1 MKKYFVTSALP
12 YANGDL
18 HLGHLVEYIQTD
30 IWVRFNRLIGN
41 EVVYICADDAH
52 GTPIMLK
59 AESEKISPE
68 ELIEKTLDR
77 HKNDFDCFFIKF
89 DNFYTTHS
97 KENEQLATSIYMKLV
112 NENLIEK
119 KTIHQFFD
127 DEKLMF
133 LPDRYIT
140 GSCPKCKSSDQYGDS
155 CDKCGATYSPTDL
168 LNPKS
173 VLSGKTPIKKKTDHF
188 FFKLSD
194 KKCTKF
200 LNKWIYENN
209 RLQEEAR
216 NKIKE
221 WLSTDINNSSL
232 IDWDISRD
240 APYFGFK
247 IPDQTD
253 KYFYVWLDAPIGYL
267 ASTKNWAEN
276 NNISMKDLWDQ
287 SSDYEI
293 HHFIGK
299 DIAYFHALFWPALLK
314 SSNIRLP
321 ESINV
326 HGFLTIDGEKM
337 SKSNGT
343 FINADDFAEKYD
355 GELLRYYFADKFNNT
370 IDDLDFNEDEFIQ
383 KINSDIV
390 GKYLN
395 IASRVSKFIEKNDCN
410 LSVNLDE
417 NFINKNSARINEVI
431 EHYENLNLSKS
442 VKVIMK
448 IADEVNKYI
457 NENEPW
463 KSSEEKAV
471 EVSTTAINCFR
482 VISILL
488 SPVLPTITSRALAVF
503 NEGSN
508 NSFNNIGDYLV
519 DTKIN
524 PYKPL
529 LKRLEKAKINEEIEM
544 ENSNLI
550 NIKDFAK
557 VELRVAKI
565 VKAEGIEEAD
575 KLIKLHLDVGNLG
588 ERTVFAGI
596 KSAYSPENLNGRHVV
611 LVANLEPRKMKF
623 GVSEGMVLASSD
635 DEGSIYLV
643 SPDEGA
649 KPGQLVK

>member
-1 MKKYFVTSALP
+1 MKSRKILVTSALP
-12 YANGDL
+12 YANGSI
-18 HLGHLVEYIQTD
+18 HIGHVLESVITD
-30 IWVRFNRLIGN
+30 IWVRYQNINGN
-41 EVVYICADDAH
+41 ECLYFCADDTH
-52 GTPIMLK
+52 GTPVMLK
-59 AESEKISPE
+59 AKELGIDPE
-68 ELIEKTLDR
+68 ELIKRTREE
-77 HKNDFDCFFIKF
+77 HIKSYSRFNINF

-97 KENEQLATSIYMKLV
+97 DENKKYAEDIYQKCKEG
-112 NENLIEK
+112 NLIFK
-119 KTIHQFFD
+119 KEIEQFYD
-127 DEKLMF
+127 SEEGLF
-133 LPDRYIT
+133 LSDRFIKGT
-140 GSCPKCKSSDQYGDS
+140 CPKCGAEDQYGDGCS
-155 CDKCGATYSPTDL
+155 VCGTTYTPDDL
-168 LNPKS
+168 LNPVS
-173 VLSGKTPIKKKTDHF
+173 SLSNSELTKKRTEHVFFDLPQMKDFLENYLKDLTLQDPIKN
-188 FFKLSD
+188 KL
-194 KKCTKF
+194 
-200 LNKWIYENN
+200 NEWIEDG
-209 RLQEEAR
+209 L
-216 NKIKE
+216 KP
-221 WLSTDINNSSL
+221 
-232 IDWDISRD
+232 WDISRD
-240 APYFGFK
+240 KPYFGFE
-247 IPDQTD
+247 IPGEKD

-267 ASTKNWAEN
+267 ASAKNWAEN
-276 NNISMKDLWDQ
+276 NNMDMKDLWGE

-343 FINADDFAEKYD
+343 FINADDFAENYD
-355 GELLRYYFADKFNNT
+355 GELLRYYFADKFNNS

-395 IASRVSKFIEKNDCN
+395 IASRVSKFIEKNGNN
-410 LSVNLDE
+410 LSANLDVD
-417 NFINKNSARINEVI
+417 FIEKNLSMIDEVI

-442 VKVIMK
+442 VKIIMK
-448 IADEVNKYI
+448 MADEVNKYI

-471 EVSTTAINCFR
+471 EVSSTAINCFR

-488 SPVLPTITSRALAVF
+488 NPVLPTITSKALKVF
-503 NEGSN
+503 NDSTTN
-508 NSFNNIGDYLV
+508 DFDNMKDYLV

-544 ENSNLI
+544 EDSNLI

-575 KLIKLHLDVGNLG
+575 KLIKLHLDVGDLG

-596 KSAYSPENLNGRHVV
+596 KSAYDPESLNGRHVV

-623 GVSEGMVLASSD
+623 GVSEGMVLASSN
-635 DEGSIYLV
+635 DEGSIYLI

>member
-1 MKKYFVTSALP
+1 MKSRKILVTSALP
-12 YANGDL
+12 YANGSI
-18 HLGHLVEYIQTD
+18 HIGHVLESVITD
-30 IWVRFNRLIGN
+30 IWVRYQNINGN
-41 EVVYICADDAH
+41 ECLYFCADDTH
-52 GTPIMLK
+52 GTPVMLK
-59 AESEKISPE
+59 AKELGIDPE
-68 ELIEKTLDR
+68 ELIKRTREE
-77 HKNDFDCFFIKF
+77 HIKSYSRFNINF

-97 KENEQLATSIYMKLV
+97 DENKKYAEDIYQKCKEG
-112 NENLIEK
+112 NLIFK
-119 KTIHQFFD
+119 KEIEQFYD
-127 DEKLMF
+127 SEEGLF
-133 LPDRYIT
+133 LSDRFIKGT
-140 GSCPKCKSSDQYGDS
+140 CPKCGAEDQYGDGCS
-155 CDKCGATYSPTDL
+155 VCGTTYTPDDL
-168 LNPKS
+168 LNPVS
-173 VLSGKTPIKKKTDHF
+173 SLSNSELTKKRTEHVFFDLPQMKDFLENYLKDLTLQDPIKN
-188 FFKLSD
+188 KL
-194 KKCTKF
+194 
-200 LNKWIYENN
+200 NEWIEDG
-209 RLQEEAR
+209 L
-216 NKIKE
+216 KP
-221 WLSTDINNSSL
+221 
-232 IDWDISRD
+232 WDISRD
-240 APYFGFK
+240 KPYFGFE
-247 IPDQTD
+247 IPGEKD

-267 ASTKNWAEN
+267 ASAKNWAEN
-276 NNISMKDLWDQ
+276 NNMDMKDLWGE

-343 FINADDFAEKYD
+343 FINADDFAENYD
-355 GELLRYYFADKFNNT
+355 GELLRYYFADKFNNS

-395 IASRVSKFIEKNDCN
+395 IASRVSKFIEKNGNN
-410 LSVNLDE
+410 LSANLDVD
-417 NFINKNSARINEVI
+417 FIEKNLSMIDEVI

-442 VKVIMK
+442 VKIIMK
-448 IADEVNKYI
+448 MADEVNKYI

-471 EVSTTAINCFR
+471 EVSSTAINCFR

-488 SPVLPTITSRALAVF
+488 NPVLPTITSKALEVF
-503 NEGSN
+503 NDSATN
-508 NSFNNIGDYLV
+508 DFNNIKDYLV
-519 DTKIN
+519 DIKIN

-544 ENSNLI
+544 EDSNLI

-575 KLIKLHLDVGNLG
+575 KLIKLHLDVGDLG

-596 KSAYSPENLNGRHVV
+596 KSAYDPESLNGRHVV

-623 GVSEGMVLASSD
+623 GVSEGMVLASSN
-635 DEGSIYLV
+635 DEGSIYLI

>member
-1 MKKYFVTSALP
+1 MKSRKILVTSALP
-12 YANGDL
+12 YANGSI
-18 HLGHLVEYIQTD
+18 HIGHVLESVITD
-30 IWVRFNRLIGN
+30 IWVRYQNINGN
-41 EVVYICADDAH
+41 ECLYFCADDTH
-52 GTPIMLK
+52 GTPVMLK
-59 AESEKISPE
+59 AKELGIDPE
-68 ELIEKTLDR
+68 ELIKRTREE
-77 HKNDFDCFFIKF
+77 HIKSYSRFNINF

-97 KENEQLATSIYMKLV
+97 DENKKYAEDIYQKCKEG
-112 NENLIEK
+112 NLIFK
-119 KTIHQFFD
+119 KEIEQFYD
-127 DEKLMF
+127 SEEGLF
-133 LPDRYIT
+133 LSDRFIKGT
-140 GSCPKCKSSDQYGDS
+140 CPKCGAEDQYGDGCS
-155 CDKCGATYSPTDL
+155 VCGTTYTPDDL
-168 LNPKS
+168 LNPVS
-173 VLSGKTPIKKKTDHF
+173 SLSNSELTKKRTEHVFFDLPQMKDFLENYLKDLTLQDPIKN
-188 FFKLSD
+188 KL
-194 KKCTKF
+194 
-200 LNKWIYENN
+200 NEWIEDG
-209 RLQEEAR
+209 L
-216 NKIKE
+216 KP
-221 WLSTDINNSSL
+221 
-232 IDWDISRD
+232 WDISRD
-240 APYFGFK
+240 KPYFGFE
-247 IPDQTD
+247 IPGEKD

-267 ASTKNWAEN
+267 ASAKNWAEN
-276 NNISMKDLWDQ
+276 NNMDMKDLWGE

-343 FINADDFAEKYD
+343 FINADDFAENYD
-355 GELLRYYFADKFNNT
+355 GELLRYYFADKFNNS

-395 IASRVSKFIEKNDCN
+395 IASRVSKFIEKNGNN
-410 LSVNLDE
+410 LSANLDE
-417 NFINKNSARINEVI
+417 DFIEKNLSMIDEVI

-442 VKVIMK
+442 VKIIMK
-448 IADEVNKYI
+448 MADEVNKYI

-471 EVSTTAINCFR
+471 EVSSTAINCFR

-488 SPVLPTITSRALAVF
+488 NPVLPTITSKALEVF
-503 NEGSN
+503 NDN
-508 NSFNNIGDYLV
+508 AANDFNNIKDYLV

-544 ENSNLI
+544 EDSNLI

-575 KLIKLHLDVGNLG
+575 KLIKLHLDVGDLG

-596 KSAYSPENLNGRHVV
+596 KSAYDPESLNGRHVV

-623 GVSEGMVLASSD
+623 GVSEGMVLASSN
-635 DEGSIYLV
+635 DEGSIYLI

>member
-1 MKKYFVTSALP
+1 MKSRKILVTSALP
-12 YANGDL
+12 YANGSI
-18 HLGHLVEYIQTD
+18 HIGHVLESVITD
-30 IWVRFNRLIGN
+30 IWVRYQNINGN
-41 EVVYICADDAH
+41 ECLYFCADDTH
-52 GTPIMLK
+52 GTPVMLK
-59 AESEKISPE
+59 AKELGIDPE
-68 ELIEKTLDR
+68 ELIKRTREE
-77 HKNDFDCFFIKF
+77 HIKSYSRFNINF

-97 KENEQLATSIYMKLV
+97 DENKKYAEDIYQKCKEG
-112 NENLIEK
+112 NLIFK
-119 KTIHQFFD
+119 KEIEQFYD
-127 DEKLMF
+127 SEEGLF
-133 LPDRYIT
+133 LSDRFIKGT
-140 GSCPKCKSSDQYGDS
+140 CPKCGAEDQYGDGCS
-155 CDKCGATYSPTDL
+155 VCGTTYTPDDL
-168 LNPKS
+168 LNPVS
-173 VLSGKTPIKKKTDHF
+173 SLSNSELTKKRTEHVFFDLPQMKDFLENYLKDLTLQDPIKN
-188 FFKLSD
+188 KL
-194 KKCTKF
+194 
-200 LNKWIYENN
+200 NEWIEDG
-209 RLQEEAR
+209 L
-216 NKIKE
+216 KP
-221 WLSTDINNSSL
+221 
-232 IDWDISRD
+232 WDISRD
-240 APYFGFK
+240 KPYFGFE
-247 IPDQTD
+247 IPGEKD

-267 ASTKNWAEN
+267 ASAKNWAEN
-276 NNISMKDLWDQ
+276 NNMDMKDLWGE

-343 FINADDFAEKYD
+343 FINADDFAENYD
-355 GELLRYYFADKFNNT
+355 GELLRYYFADKFNNS

-395 IASRVSKFIEKNDCN
+395 IASRVSKFIEKNGN
-410 LSVNLDE
+410 SLSANLDE
-417 NFINKNSARINEVI
+417 DFIEKNLSMIDEVI

-442 VKVIMK
+442 VKIIMK
-448 IADEVNKYI
+448 MADEVNKYI

-471 EVSTTAINCFR
+471 EVSSTAINCFR

-488 SPVLPTITSRALAVF
+488 NPVLPTITSKALEVF
-503 NEGSN
+503 NDN
-508 NSFNNIGDYLV
+508 AANDFNNIKDYLV

-544 ENSNLI
+544 EDSNLI

-575 KLIKLHLDVGNLG
+575 KLIKLHLDVGDLG

-596 KSAYSPENLNGRHVV
+596 KSAYDPESLNGRHVV

-623 GVSEGMVLASSD
+623 GVSEGMVLASSN
-635 DEGSIYLV
+635 DEGSIYLI

>member
-1 MKKYFVTSALP
+1 MKSRKILVTSALP
-12 YANGDL
+12 YANGSI
-18 HLGHLVEYIQTD
+18 HIGHVLESVITD
-30 IWVRFNRLIGN
+30 IWVRYQKINGN
-41 EVVYICADDAH
+41 ECLYFCADDTH
-52 GTPIMLK
+52 GTPVMLK
-59 AESEKISPE
+59 AKELEVGPE
-68 ELIEKTLDR
+68 ELIKKTR
-77 HKNDFDCFFIKF
+77 EEHIKSYSRFNINF

-97 KENEQLATSIYMKLV
+97 DENKKYAEEIYKKCKEA
-112 NENLIEK
+112 NLIFK
-119 KTIHQFFD
+119 KEIEQFYD
-127 DEKLMF
+127 SEEGLF
-133 LPDRYIT
+133 LSDRFIK
-140 GSCPKCKSSDQYGDS
+140 GQCPKCGAEDQYGDGCS
-155 CDKCGATYSPTDL
+155 VCGTTYSPDDL
-168 LNPKS
+168 INPFS
-173 VLSGKTPIKKKTDHF
+173 SLSNSELIKKKTEHVF
-188 FFKLSD
+188 FDLPQMKDFLEDYLKDLTLQDPIKNKL
-194 KKCTKF
+194 
-200 LNKWIYENN
+200 NEWIEDG
-209 RLQEEAR
+209 L
-216 NKIKE
+216 KP
-221 WLSTDINNSSL
+221 
-232 IDWDISRD
+232 WDISRD
-240 APYFGFK
+240 KPYFGFE
-247 IPDQTD
+247 IPGEED

-267 ASTKNWAEN
+267 ASAKNWAEKN
-276 NNISMKDLWDQ
+276 NMNMQDLWDQ
-287 SSDYEI
+287 TSDYEI

-343 FINADDFAEKYD
+343 FINADDFTEKYD

-383 KINSDIV
+383 KVNSDIV

-395 IASRVSKFIEKNDCN
+395 IASRVSKFIEKNDNN
-410 LSVNLDE
+410 LSATLDE
-417 NFINKNSARINEVI
+417 DFIQKNLSRTEEVI
-431 EHYENLNLSKS
+431 EHYENLNLSKA
-442 VKVIMK
+442 VKIIMK
-448 IADEVNKYI
+448 MADEVNKYI

-463 KSSEEKAV
+463 KSNNEKAV

-488 SPVLPTITSRALAVF
+488 SPVLPTITSKALEMF
-503 NEGSN
+503 NESSKN
-508 NSFNNIGDYLV
+508 DLNNIRDCLV
-519 DTKIN
+519 DIKIN

-544 ENSNLI
+544 EDSNLI

-575 KLIKLHLDVGNLG
+575 KLIKLHLDVGDLG
-588 ERTVFAGI
+588 KRTVFAGI
-596 KSAYSPENLNGRHVV
+596 KSAYDPENLNGRHVV

-635 DEGSIYLV
+635 DDGSIYLI

>member
-1 MKKYFVTSALP
+1 MKSRKILVTSALP
-12 YANGDL
+12 YANGSI
-18 HLGHLVEYIQTD
+18 HIGHVLESVITD
-30 IWVRFNRLIGN
+30 IWVRYQNINGN
-41 EVVYICADDAH
+41 ECLYFCADDTH
-52 GTPIMLK
+52 GTPVMLK
-59 AESEKISPE
+59 AKELGIDPE
-68 ELIEKTLDR
+68 ELIKRTREE
-77 HKNDFDCFFIKF
+77 HIKSYSRFNINF

-97 KENEQLATSIYMKLV
+97 DENKKYAEDIYQKCKEG
-112 NENLIEK
+112 NLIFK
-119 KTIHQFFD
+119 KEIEQFYD
-127 DEKLMF
+127 SEEGLF
-133 LPDRYIT
+133 LSDRFIKGT
-140 GSCPKCKSSDQYGDS
+140 CPKCGAEDQYGDGCS
-155 CDKCGATYSPTDL
+155 VCGTTYTPDDL
-168 LNPKS
+168 LNPVS
-173 VLSGKTPIKKKTDHF
+173 SLSNSELTKKRTEHVFFDLPQMKDFLENYLKDLTLQDPIKN
-188 FFKLSD
+188 KL
-194 KKCTKF
+194 
-200 LNKWIYENN
+200 NEWIEDG
-209 RLQEEAR
+209 L
-216 NKIKE
+216 KP
-221 WLSTDINNSSL
+221 
-232 IDWDISRD
+232 WDISRD
-240 APYFGFK
+240 KPYFGFE
-247 IPDQTD
+247 IPGEKD

-267 ASTKNWAEN
+267 ASAKNWAEN
-276 NNISMKDLWDQ
+276 NNMDMKDLWGE

-343 FINADDFAEKYD
+343 FINADDFAENYD
-355 GELLRYYFADKFNNT
+355 GELLRYYFADKFNNS

-395 IASRVSKFIEKNDCN
+395 IASRVSKFIEKNGNN
-410 LSVNLDE
+410 LSANLDVD
-417 NFINKNSARINEVI
+417 FIEKNLSMIDEVI

-442 VKVIMK
+442 VKIIMK
-448 IADEVNKYI
+448 MADEVNKYI

-471 EVSTTAINCFR
+471 EVSSTAINCFR

-488 SPVLPTITSRALAVF
+488 NPVLPTITSKALEVF
-503 NEGSN
+503 NDSAAN
-508 NSFNNIGDYLV
+508 DFNNIKDYLV

-544 ENSNLI
+544 EDSNLI

-575 KLIKLHLDVGNLG
+575 KLIKLHLDVGDLG

-596 KSAYSPENLNGRHVV
+596 KSAYDPENLNGRHVV

-623 GVSEGMVLASSD
+623 GVSEGMVLASSN
-635 DEGSIYLV
+635 DEGSIYLI

>member
-1 MKKYFVTSALP
+1 MKSRKILVTSALP
-12 YANGDL
+12 YANGSI
-18 HLGHLVEYIQTD
+18 HIGHVLESVITD
-30 IWVRFNRLIGN
+30 IWVRYQNINGN
-41 EVVYICADDAH
+41 ECLYFCADDTH
-52 GTPIMLK
+52 GTPVMLK
-59 AESEKISPE
+59 AKELGIDPE
-68 ELIEKTLDR
+68 ELIKRTREE
-77 HKNDFDCFFIKF
+77 HIKSYSRFNINF

-97 KENEQLATSIYMKLV
+97 DENKKYAEDIYQKCKE
-112 NENLIEK
+112 ENLIFK
-119 KTIHQFFD
+119 KEIEQFYD
-127 DEKLMF
+127 SEEGLF
-133 LPDRYIT
+133 LSDRFIKGT
-140 GSCPKCKSSDQYGDS
+140 CPKCGAEDQYGDGCS
-155 CDKCGATYSPTDL
+155 VCGTTYTPDDL
-168 LNPKS
+168 LNPVS
-173 VLSGKTPIKKKTDHF
+173 SLSNSELTKKRTEHVFFDLPQMKDFLENYLKDLTLQDPIKN
-188 FFKLSD
+188 KL
-194 KKCTKF
+194 
-200 LNKWIYENN
+200 NEWIEDG
-209 RLQEEAR
+209 L
-216 NKIKE
+216 KP
-221 WLSTDINNSSL
+221 
-232 IDWDISRD
+232 WDISRD
-240 APYFGFK
+240 KPYFGFE
-247 IPDQTD
+247 IPGEKD

-267 ASTKNWAEN
+267 ASAKNWAEN
-276 NNISMKDLWDQ
+276 NNMDIKDLWGE

-343 FINADDFAEKYD
+343 FINADDFAENYD
-355 GELLRYYFADKFNNT
+355 GELLRYYFADKFNNS

-395 IASRVSKFIEKNDCN
+395 IASRVSKFIEKNGNN
-410 LSVNLDE
+410 LSANLDV
-417 NFINKNSARINEVI
+417 NFIEKNLSMIDEVI

-442 VKVIMK
+442 VKIIMK
-448 IADEVNKYI
+448 MADEVNKYI

-471 EVSTTAINCFR
+471 EVSSTVINCFR

-488 SPVLPTITSRALAVF
+488 NPVLPTITSKALEVF
-503 NEGSN
+503 NDSATN
-508 NSFNNIGDYLV
+508 DFNNIKDYLV

-544 ENSNLI
+544 EDSNLI

-557 VELRVAKI
+557 IELRVAKI

-575 KLIKLHLDVGNLG
+575 KLIKLHLDVGDLG

-596 KSAYSPENLNGRHVV
+596 KSAYDPESLNGRHVV

-623 GVSEGMVLASSD
+623 GVSEGMVLASSN
-635 DEGSIYLV
+635 DEGSIYLI

>member
-1 MKKYFVTSALP
+1 MKSRKILVTSALP
-12 YANGDL
+12 YANGSI
-18 HLGHLVEYIQTD
+18 HIGHVLESVITD
-30 IWVRFNRLIGN
+30 IWVRYQNINGN
-41 EVVYICADDAH
+41 ECLYFCADDTH
-52 GTPIMLK
+52 GTPVMLK
-59 AESEKISPE
+59 AKELGIDPE
-68 ELIEKTLDR
+68 ELIKRTREE
-77 HKNDFDCFFIKF
+77 HIKSYSRFNINF

-97 KENEQLATSIYMKLV
+97 DENKKYAEDIYQKCKEG
-112 NENLIEK
+112 NLIFK
-119 KTIHQFFD
+119 KEIEQFYD
-127 DEKLMF
+127 SEEGLF
-133 LPDRYIT
+133 LSDRFIKGT
-140 GSCPKCKSSDQYGDS
+140 CPKCGAEDQYGDGCS
-155 CDKCGATYSPTDL
+155 VCGTTYTPDDL
-168 LNPKS
+168 LNPVS
-173 VLSGKTPIKKKTDHF
+173 SLSNSELTKKRTEHVFFDLPQMKDFLENYLKDLTLQDPIKN
-188 FFKLSD
+188 KL
-194 KKCTKF
+194 
-200 LNKWIYENN
+200 NEWIDDG
-209 RLQEEAR
+209 L
-216 NKIKE
+216 KP
-221 WLSTDINNSSL
+221 
-232 IDWDISRD
+232 WDISRD
-240 APYFGFK
+240 KPYFGFE
-247 IPDQTD
+247 IPGEKD

-267 ASTKNWAEN
+267 ASAKNWAEN
-276 NNISMKDLWDQ
+276 NNMDMKDLWGE

-343 FINADDFAEKYD
+343 FINADDFAKNYD
-355 GELLRYYFADKFNNT
+355 GELLRYYFADKFNNS

-395 IASRVSKFIEKNDCN
+395 IASRVSKFIEKNGNN
-410 LSVNLDE
+410 LSANLDVD
-417 NFINKNSARINEVI
+417 FIEKNLSMIDEVI

-442 VKVIMK
+442 IKIIMK
-448 IADEVNKYI
+448 MADEVNKYI

-471 EVSTTAINCFR
+471 EVSSTAINCFR

-488 SPVLPTITSRALAVF
+488 NPVLPTITSKALEVF
-503 NEGSN
+503 N
-508 NSFNNIGDYLV
+508 NSATNDFNNIKDYLV

-544 ENSNLI
+544 EDSNLI

-557 VELRVAKI
+557 IELRVAKI

-575 KLIKLHLDVGNLG
+575 KLIKLHLDVGDLG

-596 KSAYSPENLNGRHVV
+596 KSAYDPESLNGRHVV

-623 GVSEGMVLASSD
+623 GVSEGMVLASSN
-635 DEGSIYLV
+635 DEGSIYLI

>member
-1 MKKYFVTSALP
+1 MKSRKILVTSALP
-12 YANGDL
+12 YANGSI
-18 HLGHLVEYIQTD
+18 HIGHVLESVITD
-30 IWVRFNRLIGN
+30 IWVRYQNINGN
-41 EVVYICADDAH
+41 ECLYFCADDTH
-52 GTPIMLK
+52 GTPVMLK
-59 AESEKISPE
+59 AKELGIDPE
-68 ELIEKTLDR
+68 ELIKRTREE
-77 HKNDFDCFFIKF
+77 HIKSYSRFNINF

-97 KENEQLATSIYMKLV
+97 DENKKYAEDIYQKCKEG
-112 NENLIEK
+112 NLIFK
-119 KTIHQFFD
+119 KEIEQFYD
-127 DEKLMF
+127 SEEGLF
-133 LPDRYIT
+133 LSDRFIIGT
-140 GSCPKCKSSDQYGDS
+140 CPKCGAEDQYGDGCS
-155 CDKCGATYSPTDL
+155 VCGTTYTPDDL
-168 LNPKS
+168 LNPVS
-173 VLSGKTPIKKKTDHF
+173 SLSNSELTKKRTEHVFFDLPKMKDFLENYIKDLTLQDPIKN
-188 FFKLSD
+188 KL
-194 KKCTKF
+194 
-200 LNKWIYENN
+200 NEWIEDG
-209 RLQEEAR
+209 L
-216 NKIKE
+216 KP
-221 WLSTDINNSSL
+221 
-232 IDWDISRD
+232 WDISRD
-240 APYFGFK
+240 KPYFGFE
-247 IPDQTD
+247 IPGEKD

-267 ASTKNWAEN
+267 ASAKNWAEN
-276 NNISMKDLWDQ
+276 NNMDMKDLWGE

-343 FINADDFAEKYD
+343 FINADDFAENYD
-355 GELLRYYFADKFNNT
+355 GELLRYYFADKFNNS

-395 IASRVSKFIEKNDCN
+395 IASRVSKFIEKNGNN
-410 LSVNLDE
+410 LSVNLDVD
-417 NFINKNSARINEVI
+417 FIEKNLSMIDEVI

-442 VKVIMK
+442 VKIIMK
-448 IADEVNKYI
+448 MADEVNKYI

-471 EVSTTAINCFR
+471 EVSSTAINCFR

-488 SPVLPTITSRALAVF
+488 NPVLPTITSKALEVF
-503 NEGSN
+503 NDSATN
-508 NSFNNIGDYLV
+508 DFNNIKDYLV

-544 ENSNLI
+544 EDSNLI

-575 KLIKLHLDVGNLG
+575 KLIKLHLDVGDLG

-596 KSAYSPENLNGRHVV
+596 KSAYDPESLNGRHVV

-623 GVSEGMVLASSD
+623 GVSEGMVLASSN
-635 DEGSIYLV
+635 DEGSIYLI

>member
-1 MKKYFVTSALP
+1 MKSRKILVTSALP
-12 YANGDL
+12 YANGSI
-18 HLGHLVEYIQTD
+18 HIGHVLESVITD
-30 IWVRFNRLIGN
+30 IWVRYQKINGN
-41 EVVYICADDAH
+41 ECLYFCADDTH
-52 GTPIMLK
+52 GTPVMLK
-59 AESEKISPE
+59 AKELEVEPE
-68 ELIEKTLDR
+68 ELIKKTR
-77 HKNDFDCFFIKF
+77 EEHIKSYSRFNINF

-97 KENEQLATSIYMKLV
+97 DENKEYAEDIYKKCK
-112 NENLIEK
+112 EANLIFK
-119 KTIHQFFD
+119 KEIEQFYD
-127 DEKLMF
+127 SEEGLF
-133 LPDRYIT
+133 LSDRFIK
-140 GSCPKCKSSDQYGDS
+140 GQCPKCGAEDQYGDGCS
-155 CDKCGATYSPTDL
+155 VCGTTYSPDDL
-168 LNPKS
+168 INPFS
-173 VLSGKTPIKKKTDHF
+173 SLSNSELIKKKTEHIF
-188 FFKLSD
+188 FDLPQMKDFLEDYLKDLTLQDPIKNKL
-194 KKCTKF
+194 
-200 LNKWIYENN
+200 NEWIEDG
-209 RLQEEAR
+209 L
-216 NKIKE
+216 KP
-221 WLSTDINNSSL
+221 
-232 IDWDISRD
+232 WDISRD
-240 APYFGFK
+240 KPYFGFE
-247 IPDQTD
+247 IPGEED

-267 ASTKNWAEN
+267 ASAKNWAEKN
-276 NNISMKDLWDQ
+276 NMNMQDLWDQ
-287 SSDYEI
+287 TSDYEI

-343 FINADDFAEKYD
+343 FINADDFTEKYD

-395 IASRVSKFIEKNDCN
+395 IASRVSKFIEKNDNN
-410 LSVNLDE
+410 LSATLDE
-417 NFINKNSARINEVI
+417 DFIQKNLSRTEEVI
-431 EHYENLNLSKS
+431 EHYENLNLSKA
-442 VKVIMK
+442 VKIIMK
-448 IADEVNKYI
+448 MADEVNKYI

-463 KSSEEKAV
+463 KSNNEKAV

-488 SPVLPTITSRALAVF
+488 SPVLPTITSKALEMF
-503 NEGSN
+503 NESSKN
-508 NSFNNIGDYLV
+508 DLKNIRDYLV
-519 DTKIN
+519 DIKIN

-544 ENSNLI
+544 EDSNLI

-575 KLIKLHLDVGNLG
+575 KLIKLHLDVGDLG

-596 KSAYSPENLNGRHVV
+596 KSAYDPENLNGRNVV

-635 DEGSIYLV
+635 DEGSIYLI

>member
-1 MKKYFVTSALP
+1 MKSRKILVTSALP
-12 YANGDL
+12 YANGSI
-18 HLGHLVEYIQTD
+18 HIGHVLESVITD
-30 IWVRFNRLIGN
+30 IWVRYQKINGN
-41 EVVYICADDAH
+41 ECLYFCADDTH
-52 GTPIMLK
+52 GTPVMLK
-59 AESEKISPE
+59 AKELRIEPE
-68 ELIEKTLDR
+68 ELIRRIREEHIRSYSKF
-77 HKNDFDCFFIKF
+77 NINF

-97 KENEQLATSIYMKLV
+97 DENKEYAENIYKKCK
-112 NENLIEK
+112 EANLIFK
-119 KTIHQFFD
+119 KEIEQFYD
-127 DEKLMF
+127 SEEGLF
-133 LPDRYIT
+133 LSDRFIK
-140 GSCPKCKSSDQYGDS
+140 GQCPKCGAKDQYGDGCS
-155 CDKCGATYSPTDL
+155 VCGTTYSPDDL
-168 LNPKS
+168 VNPYS
-173 VLSGKTPIKKKTDHF
+173 SLSNSKLTKKKTEHVF
-188 FFKLSD
+188 FDLPQMKDFLEDYLKNLSLQDPIKNKL
-194 KKCTKF
+194 
-200 LNKWIYENN
+200 NEWIEDG
-209 RLQEEAR
+209 L
-216 NKIKE
+216 KP
-221 WLSTDINNSSL
+221 
-232 IDWDISRD
+232 WDISRD
-240 APYFGFK
+240 APYFGFE
-247 IPDQTD
+247 IPDEKD
-253 KYFYVWLDAPIGYL
+253 KFFYVWLDAPIGYL
-267 ASTKNWAEN
+267 ASARNWAEN
-276 NNISMKDLWDQ
+276 NEINIKDLWDEA
-287 SSDYEI
+287 SDFEI

-314 SSNIRLP
+314 TSNIRLP

-326 HGFLTIDGEKM
+326 HGFLTINNEKM

-355 GELLRYYFADKFNNT
+355 GELLRYYFADKFNNS

-395 IASRVSKFIEKNDCN
+395 IASRVSKFIEKNNNN
-410 LSVNLDE
+410 LSAAIDEGFIQKNLTKIDE
-417 NFINKNSARINEVI
+417 INK
-431 EHYENLNLSKS
+431 HYENLNLSKS
-442 VKVIMK
+442 VKIIMK
-448 IADEVNKYI
+448 MADEVNKYI

-488 SPVLPTITSRALAVF
+488 SPVLPSITSKALNMF
-503 NEGSN
+503 NESSN
-508 NSFNNIGDYLV
+508 YDFNNIRDNLV
-519 DTKIN
+519 NTRIN

-544 ENSNLI
+544 ENSDLI

-575 KLIKLHLDVGNLG
+575 KLIKLHLDVGDLG

-596 KSAYSPENLNGRHVV
+596 KSAYDPENLNGRHVV

-635 DEGSIYLV
+635 EGSIYLI

>member
-1 MKKYFVTSALP
+1 MKSRKILVTSALP
-12 YANGDL
+12 YANGSI
-18 HLGHLVEYIQTD
+18 HIGHVLESVITD
-30 IWVRFNRLIGN
+30 IWVRYQNINGN
-41 EVVYICADDAH
+41 ECLYFCADDTH
-52 GTPIMLK
+52 GTPVMLK
-59 AESEKISPE
+59 AKELGIDPE
-68 ELIEKTLDR
+68 ELIKRTREE
-77 HKNDFDCFFIKF
+77 HIKSYSRFNINF

-97 KENEQLATSIYMKLV
+97 DENKKYAEDIYQKCKEG
-112 NENLIEK
+112 NLIFK
-119 KTIHQFFD
+119 KEIEQFYD
-127 DEKLMF
+127 SEEGLF
-133 LPDRYIT
+133 LSDRFIKGT
-140 GSCPKCKSSDQYGDS
+140 CPKCGAEDQYGDGCS
-155 CDKCGATYSPTDL
+155 VCGTTYTPDDL
-168 LNPKS
+168 LNPVS
-173 VLSGKTPIKKKTDHF
+173 SLSNSELTKKRTEHVFFDLPQMKDFLENYLKDLTLQDPIKN
-188 FFKLSD
+188 KL
-194 KKCTKF
+194 
-200 LNKWIYENN
+200 NEWIDDG
-209 RLQEEAR
+209 L
-216 NKIKE
+216 KP
-221 WLSTDINNSSL
+221 
-232 IDWDISRD
+232 WDISRD
-240 APYFGFK
+240 KPYFGFE
-247 IPDQTD
+247 IPGEKD

-267 ASTKNWAEN
+267 ASAKNWAEN
-276 NNISMKDLWDQ
+276 NNMDMKDLWGE

-343 FINADDFAEKYD
+343 FINADDFAENYD
-355 GELLRYYFADKFNNT
+355 GELLRYYFADKFNNS

-395 IASRVSKFIEKNDCN
+395 IASRVSKFIEKNGNN
-410 LSVNLDE
+410 LSANLDVD
-417 NFINKNSARINEVI
+417 FIEKNLSMIDEVI

-442 VKVIMK
+442 VKIIMK
-448 IADEVNKYI
+448 MADEVNKYI

-471 EVSTTAINCFR
+471 EVSSTAINCFR

-488 SPVLPTITSRALAVF
+488 NPVLPTITSKALEVF
-503 NEGSN
+503 NDSATN
-508 NSFNNIGDYLV
+508 DFNNIKDYLV

-544 ENSNLI
+544 EDSNLI

-575 KLIKLHLDVGNLG
+575 KLIKLHLDVGDLG

-596 KSAYSPENLNGRHVV
+596 KSAYDPESLNGRHVV

-623 GVSEGMVLASSD
+623 GVSEGMVLASSN
-635 DEGSIYLV
+635 DEGSIYLI

>member
-1 MKKYFVTSALP
+1 MKSRKILVTSALP
-12 YANGDL
+12 YANGSI
-18 HLGHLVEYIQTD
+18 HIGHVLESVITD
-30 IWVRFNRLIGN
+30 IWVRYQNINGN
-41 EVVYICADDAH
+41 ECLYFCADDTH
-52 GTPIMLK
+52 GTPVMLK
-59 AESEKISPE
+59 AKELGIAPE
-68 ELIEKTLDR
+68 ELIKRTREE
-77 HKNDFDCFFIKF
+77 HIKSYSRFNINF

-97 KENEQLATSIYMKLV
+97 DENKKYAEDIYQKCKEG
-112 NENLIEK
+112 NLIFK
-119 KTIHQFFD
+119 KEIEQFYD
-127 DEKLMF
+127 SEEGLF
-133 LPDRYIT
+133 LSDRFIKGT
-140 GSCPKCKSSDQYGDS
+140 CPKCGAEDQYGDGCS
-155 CDKCGATYSPTDL
+155 VCGTTYTPDDL
-168 LNPKS
+168 LNPVS
-173 VLSGKTPIKKKTDHF
+173 SLSNSELTKKRTEHVFFDLPQMKDFLENYLKDLTLQDPIKN
-188 FFKLSD
+188 KL
-194 KKCTKF
+194 
-200 LNKWIYENN
+200 NEWIEDG
-209 RLQEEAR
+209 L
-216 NKIKE
+216 KP
-221 WLSTDINNSSL
+221 
-232 IDWDISRD
+232 WDISRD
-240 APYFGFK
+240 KPYFGFE
-247 IPDQTD
+247 IPGEKD

-267 ASTKNWAEN
+267 ASAKNWAEN
-276 NNISMKDLWDQ
+276 NNMDMKDLWGE

-343 FINADDFAEKYD
+343 FINADDFAENYD
-355 GELLRYYFADKFNNT
+355 GELLRYYFADKFNNS

-395 IASRVSKFIEKNDCN
+395 IASRVSKFIEKNGNN
-410 LSVNLDE
+410 LSANLDVD
-417 NFINKNSARINEVI
+417 FIEKNLSMIDEVI

-442 VKVIMK
+442 VKIIMK
-448 IADEVNKYI
+448 MADEVNKYI

-471 EVSTTAINCFR
+471 EVSSTAINCFR

-488 SPVLPTITSRALAVF
+488 NPVLPTITSKALEVF
-503 NEGSN
+503 NDSATN
-508 NSFNNIGDYLV
+508 DFNNIKDYLV

-544 ENSNLI
+544 EDSNLI

-575 KLIKLHLDVGNLG
+575 KLIKLHLDVGDLG

-596 KSAYSPENLNGRHVV
+596 KSAYDPESLNGRHVV

-623 GVSEGMVLASSD
+623 GVSEGMVLASSN
-635 DEGSIYLV
+635 DEGSIYLI

>member
-1 MKKYFVTSALP
+1 MKSRKILVTSALP
-12 YANGDL
+12 YANGSI
-18 HLGHLVEYIQTD
+18 HIGHVLESVITD
-30 IWVRFNRLIGN
+30 IWVRYQNINGN
-41 EVVYICADDAH
+41 ECLYFCADDTH
-52 GTPIMLK
+52 GTPVMLK
-59 AESEKISPE
+59 AKELGIDPE
-68 ELIEKTLDR
+68 ELIKRTREE
-77 HKNDFDCFFIKF
+77 HIKSYSRFNINF

-97 KENEQLATSIYMKLV
+97 DENKKYAEDIYQKCKEG
-112 NENLIEK
+112 NLIFK
-119 KTIHQFFD
+119 KEIEQFYD
-127 DEKLMF
+127 SEEGLF
-133 LPDRYIT
+133 LSDRFIKGT
-140 GSCPKCKSSDQYGDS
+140 CPKCGAEDQYGDGCS
-155 CDKCGATYSPTDL
+155 VCGTTYTPDDL
-168 LNPKS
+168 LNPVS
-173 VLSGKTPIKKKTDHF
+173 SLSNSELTKKRTEHVFFDLPQMKDFLENYLKDLTLQDPIKN
-188 FFKLSD
+188 KL
-194 KKCTKF
+194 
-200 LNKWIYENN
+200 NEWIEDG
-209 RLQEEAR
+209 L
-216 NKIKE
+216 KP
-221 WLSTDINNSSL
+221 
-232 IDWDISRD
+232 WDISRD
-240 APYFGFK
+240 KPYFGFE
-247 IPDQTD
+247 IPGEKD

-267 ASTKNWAEN
+267 ASAKNWAEN
-276 NNISMKDLWDQ
+276 NNMDMKDLWGE

-343 FINADDFAEKYD
+343 FINADDFAENYD
-355 GELLRYYFADKFNNT
+355 GELLRYYFADKFNNS

-395 IASRVSKFIEKNDCN
+395 IASRVSKFIEKNGNN
-410 LSVNLDE
+410 LSANLDVD
-417 NFINKNSARINEVI
+417 FIEKNLSMIDEVI

-442 VKVIMK
+442 VKIIMK
-448 IADEVNKYI
+448 MADEVNKYI

-471 EVSTTAINCFR
+471 EVSSTAINCFR

-488 SPVLPTITSRALAVF
+488 NPVLPTITSKALEVF
-503 NEGSN
+503 NDSATN
-508 NSFNNIGDYLV
+508 DFNNIKDYLV

-544 ENSNLI
+544 EDSNLI

-575 KLIKLHLDVGNLG
+575 KLIKLHLDVGDLG

-596 KSAYSPENLNGRHVV
+596 KSAYDPENLNGRHVV

-623 GVSEGMVLASSD
+623 GVSEGMVLASSN
-635 DEGSIYLV
+635 DEGSIYLI

>member
-1 MKKYFVTSALP
+1 MKSRKILVTSALP
-12 YANGDL
+12 YANGSI
-18 HLGHLVEYIQTD
+18 HIGHVLESVITD
-30 IWVRFNRLIGN
+30 IWVRYQNINGN
-41 EVVYICADDAH
+41 ECLYFCADDTH
-52 GTPIMLK
+52 GTPVMLK
-59 AESEKISPE
+59 AKELGIDPE
-68 ELIEKTLDR
+68 ELIKRTREE
-77 HKNDFDCFFIKF
+77 HIKSYSRFNINF

-97 KENEQLATSIYMKLV
+97 VENKKYAEDIYQNCKEG
-112 NENLIEK
+112 NLIFK
-119 KTIHQFFD
+119 KEIEQFYD
-127 DEKLMF
+127 SEEGLF
-133 LPDRYIT
+133 LSDRFIKGT
-140 GSCPKCKSSDQYGDS
+140 CPKCGAEDQYGDGCS
-155 CDKCGATYSPTDL
+155 VCGTTYTPDDL
-168 LNPKS
+168 LNPVS
-173 VLSGKTPIKKKTDHF
+173 SLSNSELTKKRTEHVFFDLPQMKDFLENYLKDLTLQDPIKN
-188 FFKLSD
+188 KL
-194 KKCTKF
+194 
-200 LNKWIYENN
+200 NEWIEDG
-209 RLQEEAR
+209 L
-216 NKIKE
+216 KP
-221 WLSTDINNSSL
+221 
-232 IDWDISRD
+232 WDISRD
-240 APYFGFK
+240 KPYFGFE
-247 IPDQTD
+247 IPGEKD

-267 ASTKNWAEN
+267 ASAKNWAEN
-276 NNISMKDLWDQ
+276 NNMDMKDLWGE

-343 FINADDFAEKYD
+343 FINADDFAENYD
-355 GELLRYYFADKFNNT
+355 GELLRYYFADKFNNS

-395 IASRVSKFIEKNDCN
+395 IASRVSKFIEKNGNN
-410 LSVNLDE
+410 LSANLDVD
-417 NFINKNSARINEVI
+417 FIEKNLSMIDEVI

-442 VKVIMK
+442 VKIIMK
-448 IADEVNKYI
+448 MADEVNKYI

-471 EVSTTAINCFR
+471 EVSSTAINCFR

-488 SPVLPTITSRALAVF
+488 NPVLPTITSKALEVF
-503 NEGSN
+503 NDSATN
-508 NSFNNIGDYLV
+508 DFNNIKDYLV

-544 ENSNLI
+544 EDSNLI

-575 KLIKLHLDVGNLG
+575 KLIKLHLDVGDLG

-596 KSAYSPENLNGRHVV
+596 KSAYDPESLNGRHVV

-623 GVSEGMVLASSD
+623 GVSEGMVLASSN
-635 DEGSIYLV
+635 DEGSIYLI

>member
-1 MKKYFVTSALP
+1 MKSRKILVTSALP
-12 YANGDL
+12 YANGSI
-18 HLGHLVEYIQTD
+18 HIGHVLESVITD
-30 IWVRFNRLIGN
+30 IWVRYQNLNGN
-41 EVVYICADDAH
+41 ECLYFCADDTH
-52 GTPIMLK
+52 GTPVMLK
-59 AESEKISPE
+59 AKELGIDPE
-68 ELIEKTLDR
+68 ELIKRTREE
-77 HKNDFDCFFIKF
+77 HIKSYSRFNINF

-97 KENEQLATSIYMKLV
+97 DENKKYAEDIYQKCKEG
-112 NENLIEK
+112 NLIFK
-119 KTIHQFFD
+119 KEIEQFYD
-127 DEKLMF
+127 SEEGLF
-133 LPDRYIT
+133 LSDRFIKGT
-140 GSCPKCKSSDQYGDS
+140 CPKCSAEDQYGDGCS
-155 CDKCGATYSPTDL
+155 VCGTTYTPDDL
-168 LNPKS
+168 VNPVS
-173 VLSGKTPIKKKTDHF
+173 SLSNSELTKKKTEHVF
-188 FFKLSD
+188 FDLPQMKDFLEGYLKDLTLQDPIKNKL
-194 KKCTKF
+194 
-200 LNKWIYENN
+200 NEWIEDG
-209 RLQEEAR
+209 L
-216 NKIKE
+216 KP
-221 WLSTDINNSSL
+221 
-232 IDWDISRD
+232 WDISRD
-240 APYFGFK
+240 KPYFGFE
-247 IPDQTD
+247 IPGEKD

-267 ASTKNWAEN
+267 ASAKNWAEN
-276 NNISMKDLWDQ
+276 NNVDMKDLWGE

-343 FINADDFAEKYD
+343 FINADDFAENYD
-355 GELLRYYFADKFNNT
+355 GELLRYYFADKFNNS

-395 IASRVSKFIEKNDCN
+395 IASRVSKFIEKNGNN
-410 LSVNLDE
+410 LSANLDE
-417 NFINKNSARINEVI
+417 GFIEKNLSMIDEVI
-431 EHYENLNLSKS
+431 EHYEDLNLSKS
-442 VKVIMK
+442 VKIIMK
-448 IADEVNKYI
+448 MADEINKYI

-471 EVSTTAINCFR
+471 EVSSTAINCFR

-488 SPVLPTITSRALAVF
+488 NPVLPSLTSKALEVF
-503 NEGSN
+503 NDSSTN
-508 NSFNNIGDYLV
+508 DFNNIKGYLV

-544 ENSNLI
+544 EDSNLI

-575 KLIKLHLDVGNLG
+575 KLIKLNLDVGDLG
-588 ERTVFAGI
+588 EKTVFAGI
-596 KSAYSPENLNGRHVV
+596 KSAYDPESLNGRHVV

-623 GVSEGMVLASSD
+623 GVSEGMVLASSN
-635 DEGSIYLV
+635 DEGSIYLI

>member
-1 MKKYFVTSALP
+1 MKSRKILVTSALP
-12 YANGDL
+12 YANGSI
-18 HLGHLVEYIQTD
+18 HIGHVLESVITD
-30 IWVRFNRLIGN
+30 IWVRYQKINGN
-41 EVVYICADDAH
+41 ECLYFCADDTH
-52 GTPIMLK
+52 GTPVMLK
-59 AESEKISPE
+59 AKELEVEPE
-68 ELIEKTLDR
+68 ELIKKTR
-77 HKNDFDCFFIKF
+77 EEHIKSYSRFNINF

-97 KENEQLATSIYMKLV
+97 DENKEYAEDIYKKCK
-112 NENLIEK
+112 EANLIFK
-119 KTIHQFFD
+119 KEIEQFYD
-127 DEKLMF
+127 SEEGLF
-133 LPDRYIT
+133 LSDRFIK
-140 GSCPKCKSSDQYGDS
+140 GQCPKCGAEDQYGDGCS
-155 CDKCGATYSPTDL
+155 VCGTTYSPDDL
-168 LNPKS
+168 INPFS
-173 VLSGKTPIKKKTDHF
+173 SLSNSELIKKKTEHVF
-188 FFKLSD
+188 FDLPQMKDFLEDYLKDLTLQDPIKNKL
-194 KKCTKF
+194 
-200 LNKWIYENN
+200 NEWIEDG
-209 RLQEEAR
+209 L
-216 NKIKE
+216 KP
-221 WLSTDINNSSL
+221 
-232 IDWDISRD
+232 WDISRD
-240 APYFGFK
+240 KPYFGFE
-247 IPDQTD
+247 IPGEED

-267 ASTKNWAEN
+267 ASAKNWAEK
-276 NNISMKDLWDQ
+276 NNINMQDLWDQ
-287 SSDYEI
+287 TSDYEI

-343 FINADDFAEKYD
+343 FINADDFTEKYD

-395 IASRVSKFIEKNDCN
+395 IASRVSKFIEKNDNN
-410 LSVNLDE
+410 LSATLDE
-417 NFINKNSARINEVI
+417 DFIQKNLSRTEEVI
-431 EHYENLNLSKS
+431 EHYENLNLSKA
-442 VKVIMK
+442 VKIIMK
-448 IADEVNKYI
+448 MADEVNKYI

-463 KSSEEKAV
+463 KSNNEKAV

-488 SPVLPTITSRALAVF
+488 SPVLPTITSKALEMF
-503 NEGSN
+503 NESSKN
-508 NSFNNIGDYLV
+508 DLNNIRDCLV
-519 DTKIN
+519 DIKIN

-544 ENSNLI
+544 EDSNLI

-575 KLIKLHLDVGNLG
+575 KLIKLHLDVGDLG
-588 ERTVFAGI
+588 KRTVFAGI
-596 KSAYSPENLNGRHVV
+596 KSAYDPENLNGRHVV

-635 DEGSIYLV
+635 DDGSIYLI

>member
-1 MKKYFVTSALP
+1 MKSRKILVTSALP
-12 YANGDL
+12 YANGSI
-18 HLGHLVEYIQTD
+18 HIGHVLESVITD
-30 IWVRFNRLIGN
+30 IWVRYQNINGN
-41 EVVYICADDAH
+41 ECLYFCADDTH
-52 GTPIMLK
+52 GTPVMLK
-59 AESEKISPE
+59 AKELGIDPE
-68 ELIEKTLDR
+68 ELIKRTREE
-77 HKNDFDCFFIKF
+77 HIKSYSRFNINF

-97 KENEQLATSIYMKLV
+97 DENKKYAEDIYQKCKEG
-112 NENLIEK
+112 NLIFK
-119 KTIHQFFD
+119 KEIEQFYD
-127 DEKLMF
+127 SEEDLF
-133 LPDRYIT
+133 LSDRFIKGT
-140 GSCPKCKSSDQYGDS
+140 CPKCGAEDQYGDGCS
-155 CDKCGATYSPTDL
+155 VCGTTYTPDDL
-168 LNPKS
+168 LNPVS
-173 VLSGKTPIKKKTDHF
+173 SLSNSELTKKRTEHVFFDLPQMKDFLENYLKDLTLQDPIKN
-188 FFKLSD
+188 KL
-194 KKCTKF
+194 
-200 LNKWIYENN
+200 NEWIEDG
-209 RLQEEAR
+209 L
-216 NKIKE
+216 KP
-221 WLSTDINNSSL
+221 
-232 IDWDISRD
+232 WDISRD
-240 APYFGFK
+240 KPYFGFE
-247 IPDQTD
+247 IPGEKD

-267 ASTKNWAEN
+267 ASAKNWAEN
-276 NNISMKDLWDQ
+276 NNMDMKDLWGE

-343 FINADDFAEKYD
+343 FINADDFAENYD
-355 GELLRYYFADKFNNT
+355 GELLRYYFADKFNNS

-395 IASRVSKFIEKNDCN
+395 IASRVSKFIEKNGNN
-410 LSVNLDE
+410 LSANLDE
-417 NFINKNSARINEVI
+417 DFIEKNLSMIDEVI

-442 VKVIMK
+442 VKIIMK
-448 IADEVNKYI
+448 MADEVNKYI

-471 EVSTTAINCFR
+471 EVSSTAINCFR

-488 SPVLPTITSRALAVF
+488 NPVLPTITSKALEVF
-503 NEGSN
+503 NDSATN
-508 NSFNNIGDYLV
+508 DFNNIKDYLV

-544 ENSNLI
+544 EDSNLI

-575 KLIKLHLDVGNLG
+575 KLIKLHLDVGDLG

-596 KSAYSPENLNGRHVV
+596 KSAYDPESLNGRHVV

-623 GVSEGMVLASSD
+623 GVSEGMVLASSN
-635 DEGSIYLV
+635 DEGSIYLI

>member
-1 MKKYFVTSALP
+1 MKSRKILVTSALP
-12 YANGDL
+12 YANGSI
-18 HLGHLVEYIQTD
+18 HIGHVLESVITD
-30 IWVRFNRLIGN
+30 IWVRYQNINGN
-41 EVVYICADDAH
+41 ECLYFCADDTH
-52 GTPIMLK
+52 GTPVMLK
-59 AESEKISPE
+59 AKELGIDPE
-68 ELIEKTLDR
+68 ELIKRTREE
-77 HKNDFDCFFIKF
+77 HIKSYSRFNINF

-97 KENEQLATSIYMKLV
+97 DENKKYAEDIYQKCKEG
-112 NENLIEK
+112 NLIFK
-119 KTIHQFFD
+119 KEIEQFYD
-127 DEKLMF
+127 SEEGLF
-133 LPDRYIT
+133 LSDRFIKGT
-140 GSCPKCKSSDQYGDS
+140 CPKCGAEDQYGDGCS
-155 CDKCGATYSPTDL
+155 VCGTTYTPDDL
-168 LNPKS
+168 LNPVS
-173 VLSGKTPIKKKTDHF
+173 SLSNSELTKKKTEHVF
-188 FFKLSD
+188 FDLPQMKDFLENYLKDLTLQDPIKNKL
-194 KKCTKF
+194 
-200 LNKWIYENN
+200 NEWIEDG
-209 RLQEEAR
+209 L
-216 NKIKE
+216 KP
-221 WLSTDINNSSL
+221 
-232 IDWDISRD
+232 WDISRD
-240 APYFGFK
+240 KPYFGFE
-247 IPDQTD
+247 IPGEKD

-267 ASTKNWAEN
+267 ASAKNWAEN
-276 NNISMKDLWDQ
+276 NNMDIKDLWGE

-343 FINADDFAEKYD
+343 FINADDFAENYD
-355 GELLRYYFADKFNNT
+355 GELLRYYFADKFNNS

-395 IASRVSKFIEKNDCN
+395 IASRVSKFIEKNGNN
-410 LSVNLDE
+410 LSANLDE
-417 NFINKNSARINEVI
+417 DFIEKNLSMIDEVI

-442 VKVIMK
+442 VKIIMK
-448 IADEVNKYI
+448 MADEVNKYI

-471 EVSTTAINCFR
+471 EVSSTAINCFR

-488 SPVLPTITSRALAVF
+488 NPVLPTITSKALEVF
-503 NEGSN
+503 NDSATN
-508 NSFNNIGDYLV
+508 DFNNIKDYLV

-529 LKRLEKAKINEEIEM
+529 LKRLEKAKINEEIKM
-544 ENSNLI
+544 EDSNLI

-575 KLIKLHLDVGNLG
+575 KLIKLHLDVGDLG

-596 KSAYSPENLNGRHVV
+596 KSAYDPESLNGRHVV

-623 GVSEGMVLASSD
+623 GVSEGMVLASSN
-635 DEGSIYLV
+635 DEGSIYLI

>member
-1 MKKYFVTSALP
+1 MKSRKILVTSALP
-12 YANGDL
+12 YANGSI
-18 HLGHLVEYIQTD
+18 HIGHVLESVITD
-30 IWVRFNRLIGN
+30 IWVRYQNINGN
-41 EVVYICADDAH
+41 ECLYFCADDTH
-52 GTPIMLK
+52 GTPVMLK
-59 AESEKISPE
+59 AKELEIDPE
-68 ELIEKTLDR
+68 ELIKRTREE
-77 HKNDFDCFFIKF
+77 HIKSYSRFNINF

-97 KENEQLATSIYMKLV
+97 DENKKYAEDIYQKCKEG
-112 NENLIEK
+112 NLIFK
-119 KTIHQFFD
+119 KEIEQFYD
-127 DEKLMF
+127 SEEGLF
-133 LPDRYIT
+133 LSDRFIKGT
-140 GSCPKCKSSDQYGDS
+140 CPKCGAEDQYGDGCS
-155 CDKCGATYSPTDL
+155 VCGTTYTPDDL
-168 LNPKS
+168 LNPVS
-173 VLSGKTPIKKKTDHF
+173 SLSNSELTKKRTEHVFFDLPQMKDFLENYLKDLTLQDPIKN
-188 FFKLSD
+188 KL
-194 KKCTKF
+194 
-200 LNKWIYENN
+200 NEWIEDG
-209 RLQEEAR
+209 L
-216 NKIKE
+216 KP
-221 WLSTDINNSSL
+221 
-232 IDWDISRD
+232 WDISRD
-240 APYFGFK
+240 KPYFGFE
-247 IPDQTD
+247 IPGEKD

-267 ASTKNWAEN
+267 ASAKNWAEN
-276 NNISMKDLWDQ
+276 NNMDMKDLWGE

-343 FINADDFAEKYD
+343 FINADDFAENYD
-355 GELLRYYFADKFNNT
+355 GELLRYYFADKFNNS

-395 IASRVSKFIEKNDCN
+395 IASRVSKFIEKNGNN
-410 LSVNLDE
+410 LSANLDE
-417 NFINKNSARINEVI
+417 DFIEKNLSMIDEVI

-442 VKVIMK
+442 VKIIMK
-448 IADEVNKYI
+448 MADEVNKYI

-471 EVSTTAINCFR
+471 EVSSTAINCFR

-488 SPVLPTITSRALAVF
+488 NPVLPTITSKALEVF
-503 NEGSN
+503 NDSATN
-508 NSFNNIGDYLV
+508 DFNNIKDYLV

-544 ENSNLI
+544 EDSNLI

-575 KLIKLHLDVGNLG
+575 KLIKLHLDVGDLG

-596 KSAYSPENLNGRHVV
+596 KSAYDPESLNGRHVV

-623 GVSEGMVLASSD
+623 GVSEGMVLASSN
-635 DEGSIYLV
+635 DEGSIYLI

>member
-1 MKKYFVTSALP
+1 MKSRKILVTSALP
-12 YANGDL
+12 YANGSI
-18 HLGHLVEYIQTD
+18 HIGHVLESVITD
-30 IWVRFNRLIGN
+30 IWVRYQNINGN
-41 EVVYICADDAH
+41 ECLYFCADDTH
-52 GTPIMLK
+52 GTPVMLK
-59 AESEKISPE
+59 AKELGIDPE
-68 ELIEKTLDR
+68 ELIKRTREE
-77 HKNDFDCFFIKF
+77 HIKSYSRFNINF

-97 KENEQLATSIYMKLV
+97 DENKKYAEDIYQKCKEG
-112 NENLIEK
+112 NLIFK
-119 KTIHQFFD
+119 KEIEQFYD
-127 DEKLMF
+127 SEEGLF
-133 LPDRYIT
+133 LSDRFIKGT
-140 GSCPKCKSSDQYGDS
+140 CPKCGAEDQYGDGCS
-155 CDKCGATYSPTDL
+155 VCGTTYTPDDL
-168 LNPKS
+168 LNPVS
-173 VLSGKTPIKKKTDHF
+173 SLSNSELTKKKTEHVF
-188 FFKLSD
+188 FDLPQMKDFLENYLKDLTLQDPIKNKL
-194 KKCTKF
+194 
-200 LNKWIYENN
+200 NEWIEDG
-209 RLQEEAR
+209 L
-216 NKIKE
+216 KP
-221 WLSTDINNSSL
+221 
-232 IDWDISRD
+232 WDISRD
-240 APYFGFK
+240 KPYFGFE
-247 IPDQTD
+247 IPGEKD

-267 ASTKNWAEN
+267 ASAKNWAEN
-276 NNISMKDLWDQ
+276 NNMDMKDLWGE

-343 FINADDFAEKYD
+343 FINADDFAENYD
-355 GELLRYYFADKFNNT
+355 GELLRYYFADKFNNS

-395 IASRVSKFIEKNDCN
+395 IASRVSKFIEKNGNN
-410 LSVNLDE
+410 LSANLDE
-417 NFINKNSARINEVI
+417 DFIEKNLSMIDEVI
-431 EHYENLNLSKS
+431 EHYEDLNLSKS
-442 VKVIMK
+442 VKIIMK
-448 IADEVNKYI
+448 MADEVNKYI

-471 EVSTTAINCFR
+471 EVSSTAINCFR

-488 SPVLPTITSRALAVF
+488 NPVLPTITSKALEVF
-503 NEGSN
+503 NDSATN
-508 NSFNNIGDYLV
+508 DFNNIKDYLV

-544 ENSNLI
+544 EDSNLI

-557 VELRVAKI
+557 VELRIAKI
-565 VKAEGIEEAD
+565 VKAEAIEEAD
-575 KLIKLHLDVGNLG
+575 KLIKLHLDVGDLG

-596 KSAYSPENLNGRHVV
+596 KSAYDPESLNGRHVV

-623 GVSEGMVLASSD
+623 GVSEGMVLASSN
-635 DEGSIYLV
+635 DEGSIYLI

>member
-1 MKKYFVTSALP
+1 MKSRKILVTSALP
-12 YANGDL
+12 YANGSI
-18 HLGHLVEYIQTD
+18 HIGHVLESVITD
-30 IWVRFNRLIGN
+30 IWVRYQNINGN
-41 EVVYICADDAH
+41 ECLYFCADDTH
-52 GTPIMLK
+52 GTPVMLK
-59 AESEKISPE
+59 AKELGIDPE
-68 ELIEKTLDR
+68 ELIKRTREE
-77 HKNDFDCFFIKF
+77 HIKSYSRFNINF

-97 KENEQLATSIYMKLV
+97 DENKKYAEDIYQKCKEG
-112 NENLIEK
+112 NLIFK
-119 KTIHQFFD
+119 KEIEQFYD
-127 DEKLMF
+127 SEEGLF
-133 LPDRYIT
+133 LSDRFIKGT
-140 GSCPKCKSSDQYGDS
+140 CPKCGAEDQYGDGCS
-155 CDKCGATYSPTDL
+155 VCGTTYTPDDL
-168 LNPKS
+168 LNPIS
-173 VLSGKTPIKKKTDHF
+173 SLSNSELTKKRTEHVFFDLPQMKDFLENYLKDLTLQDPIKN
-188 FFKLSD
+188 KL
-194 KKCTKF
+194 
-200 LNKWIYENN
+200 NEWIEDG
-209 RLQEEAR
+209 L
-216 NKIKE
+216 KP
-221 WLSTDINNSSL
+221 
-232 IDWDISRD
+232 WDISRD
-240 APYFGFK
+240 KPYFGFE
-247 IPDQTD
+247 IPGEKD

-267 ASTKNWAEN
+267 ASAKNWAEN
-276 NNISMKDLWDQ
+276 NNMDMKDLWGE

-343 FINADDFAEKYD
+343 FINADDFAENYD
-355 GELLRYYFADKFNNT
+355 GELLRYYFADKFNNS

-395 IASRVSKFIEKNDCN
+395 IASRVSKFIEKNGNN
-410 LSVNLDE
+410 LSANLDVD
-417 NFINKNSARINEVI
+417 FIEKNLSMIDEVI

-442 VKVIMK
+442 VKIIMK
-448 IADEVNKYI
+448 MADEVNKYI

-471 EVSTTAINCFR
+471 EVSSTAINCFR

-488 SPVLPTITSRALAVF
+488 NPVLPTITSKALEVF
-503 NEGSN
+503 NDSATN
-508 NSFNNIGDYLV
+508 DFNNIKDYLV

-544 ENSNLI
+544 EDSNLI

-575 KLIKLHLDVGNLG
+575 KLIKLHLDVGDLG

-596 KSAYSPENLNGRHVV
+596 KCAYDPESLNGRHVV

-623 GVSEGMVLASSD
+623 GVSEGMVLASSN
-635 DEGSIYLV
+635 DEGSIYLI

>member
-1 MKKYFVTSALP
+1 MKSRKILVTSALP
-12 YANGDL
+12 YANGSI
-18 HLGHLVEYIQTD
+18 HIGHVLESVITD
-30 IWVRFNRLIGN
+30 IWVRYQNINGN
-41 EVVYICADDAH
+41 ECLYFCADDTH
-52 GTPIMLK
+52 GTPVMLK
-59 AESEKISPE
+59 AKELGIDPE
-68 ELIEKTLDR
+68 ELIKRTREE
-77 HKNDFDCFFIKF
+77 HIKSYSRFNINF

-97 KENEQLATSIYMKLV
+97 DENKKYAEDIYQKCKEG
-112 NENLIEK
+112 NLIFK
-119 KTIHQFFD
+119 KEIEQFYD
-127 DEKLMF
+127 SEEGLF
-133 LPDRYIT
+133 LSDRFIKGT
-140 GSCPKCKSSDQYGDS
+140 CPKCGAEDQYGDGCS
-155 CDKCGATYSPTDL
+155 VCGTTYTPDDL
-168 LNPKS
+168 LNPVSSLSNSELTKKKS
-173 VLSGKTPIKKKTDHF
+173 EHVFFDLPQMKDFLENYLKNLTLQDPIKN
-188 FFKLSD
+188 KL
-194 KKCTKF
+194 
-200 LNKWIYENN
+200 NEWIEDG
-209 RLQEEAR
+209 L
-216 NKIKE
+216 KP
-221 WLSTDINNSSL
+221 
-232 IDWDISRD
+232 WDISRD
-240 APYFGFK
+240 KPYFGFE
-247 IPDQTD
+247 IPGEKD

-267 ASTKNWAEN
+267 ASAKNWAEN
-276 NNISMKDLWDQ
+276 NNMDMKDLWGE

-343 FINADDFAEKYD
+343 FINADDFAENYD
-355 GELLRYYFADKFNNT
+355 GELLRYYFADKFNNS

-395 IASRVSKFIEKNDCN
+395 IASRVSKFIEKNGN
-410 LSVNLDE
+410 SLSANLDE
-417 NFINKNSARINEVI
+417 DFIEKNLSMIDEVI

-442 VKVIMK
+442 VKIIMK
-448 IADEVNKYI
+448 MADEVNKYI

-471 EVSTTAINCFR
+471 EVSSTAINCFR

-488 SPVLPTITSRALAVF
+488 NPVLPTITSKALEVF
-503 NEGSN
+503 NDSATN
-508 NSFNNIGDYLV
+508 DFNNIKDYLV

-544 ENSNLI
+544 EDSNLI

-575 KLIKLHLDVGNLG
+575 KLIKLHLDVGDLG

-596 KSAYSPENLNGRHVV
+596 KSAYDPESLNGRHVV

-623 GVSEGMVLASSD
+623 GVSEGMVLASSN
-635 DEGSIYLV
+635 DEGSIYLI

>member
-1 MKKYFVTSALP
+1 MKSRKILVTSALP
-12 YANGDL
+12 YANGSI
-18 HLGHLVEYIQTD
+18 HIGHVLESVITD
-30 IWVRFNRLIGN
+30 IWVRYQKINGN
-41 EVVYICADDAH
+41 ECLYFCADDTH
-52 GTPIMLK
+52 GTPVMLK
-59 AESEKISPE
+59 AKELEVEPE
-68 ELIEKTLDR
+68 ELIKKTR
-77 HKNDFDCFFIKF
+77 QEHIKSYSRFNINF

-97 KENEQLATSIYMKLV
+97 DENKEYAEDIYKKCK
-112 NENLIEK
+112 EANLIFK
-119 KTIHQFFD
+119 KEIEQFYD
-127 DEKLMF
+127 SEEGLF
-133 LPDRYIT
+133 LSDRFIK
-140 GSCPKCKSSDQYGDS
+140 GQCPKCGAEDQYGDGCS
-155 CDKCGATYSPTDL
+155 VCGTTYSPDDL
-168 LNPKS
+168 INPFS
-173 VLSGKTPIKKKTDHF
+173 SLSNSELIKKKTEHIF
-188 FFKLSD
+188 FDLPQMKAFLEDYLKDLTLQDPIKNKL
-194 KKCTKF
+194 
-200 LNKWIYENN
+200 NEWIEDG
-209 RLQEEAR
+209 L
-216 NKIKE
+216 KP
-221 WLSTDINNSSL
+221 
-232 IDWDISRD
+232 WDISRD
-240 APYFGFK
+240 KPYFGFE
-247 IPDQTD
+247 IPGEED

-267 ASTKNWAEN
+267 ASAKNWAEKN
-276 NNISMKDLWDQ
+276 NMNMQDLWDQ
-287 SSDYEI
+287 TSDYEI

-343 FINADDFAEKYD
+343 FINADDFTEKYD

-395 IASRVSKFIEKNDCN
+395 IASRVSKFIEKNDNN
-410 LSVNLDE
+410 LSATLDE
-417 NFINKNSARINEVI
+417 DFIQKNLSRTEEVI
-431 EHYENLNLSKS
+431 EHYENLNLSKA
-442 VKVIMK
+442 VKIIMK
-448 IADEVNKYI
+448 MADEVNKYI

-463 KSSEEKAV
+463 KSNNEKAV

-488 SPVLPTITSRALAVF
+488 SPVLPTITSKALEMF
-503 NEGSN
+503 NESSKN
-508 NSFNNIGDYLV
+508 DLNNIRDCLV
-519 DTKIN
+519 DIKIN

-544 ENSNLI
+544 EDSNLI

-575 KLIKLHLDVGNLG
+575 KLIKLHLDVGDLG

-596 KSAYSPENLNGRHVV
+596 KSAYDPEKLNGRHVV

-635 DEGSIYLV
+635 DDGSIYLI

>member
-1 MKKYFVTSALP
+1 MKSRKILVTSALP
-12 YANGDL
+12 YANGSI
-18 HLGHLVEYIQTD
+18 HIGHVLESVITD
-30 IWVRFNRLIGN
+30 IWVRYQNINGN
-41 EVVYICADDAH
+41 ECLYFCADDTH
-52 GTPIMLK
+52 GTPVMLK
-59 AESEKISPE
+59 AKELGIDPE
-68 ELIEKTLDR
+68 ELIKRTREE
-77 HKNDFDCFFIKF
+77 HIKSYSRFNINF

-97 KENEQLATSIYMKLV
+97 DENKKYAEDIYQKCKEG
-112 NENLIEK
+112 NLIFK
-119 KTIHQFFD
+119 KEIEQFYD
-127 DEKLMF
+127 SKEGLF
-133 LPDRYIT
+133 LSDRFIKGT
-140 GSCPKCKSSDQYGDS
+140 CPKCGAEDQYGDGCS
-155 CDKCGATYSPTDL
+155 VCGTTYTPDDL
-168 LNPKS
+168 LNPVS
-173 VLSGKTPIKKKTDHF
+173 SLSNSELTKKKTEHVF
-188 FFKLSD
+188 FDLPQMKDFLENYLKDLTLQDPIKNKL
-194 KKCTKF
+194 
-200 LNKWIYENN
+200 NEWIEDG
-209 RLQEEAR
+209 L
-216 NKIKE
+216 KP
-221 WLSTDINNSSL
+221 
-232 IDWDISRD
+232 WDISRD
-240 APYFGFK
+240 KPYFGFE
-247 IPDQTD
+247 IPGEKD

-267 ASTKNWAEN
+267 ASAKNWAEN
-276 NNISMKDLWDQ
+276 NNMDMKDLWGE

-343 FINADDFAEKYD
+343 FINADDFAENYD
-355 GELLRYYFADKFNNT
+355 GELLRYYFADKFNNS

-395 IASRVSKFIEKNDCN
+395 IASRVSKFIEKNGNN
-410 LSVNLDE
+410 LSANLDVD
-417 NFINKNSARINEVI
+417 FIEKNLSMIDEVI

-442 VKVIMK
+442 VKIIMK
-448 IADEVNKYI
+448 MADEVNKYI

-471 EVSTTAINCFR
+471 EVSSTAINCFR

-488 SPVLPTITSRALAVF
+488 NPVLPTITSKALEVF
-503 NEGSN
+503 NDSATN
-508 NSFNNIGDYLV
+508 DFNNIKDYLV
-519 DTKIN
+519 NTKIN

-544 ENSNLI
+544 EDSNLI

-575 KLIKLHLDVGNLG
+575 KLIKLHLDVGDLG

-596 KSAYSPENLNGRHVV
+596 KSAYDPESLNGRHVV

-623 GVSEGMVLASSD
+623 GVSEGMVLASSN
-635 DEGSIYLV
+635 DEGSIYLI

>member
-1 MKKYFVTSALP
+1 MKSRKILVTSALP
-12 YANGDL
+12 YANGSI
-18 HLGHLVEYIQTD
+18 HIGHVLESVITD
-30 IWVRFNRLIGN
+30 IWVRYQNINGN
-41 EVVYICADDAH
+41 ECLYFCADDTH
-52 GTPIMLK
+52 GTPVMLK
-59 AESEKISPE
+59 AKELGIDPE
-68 ELIEKTLDR
+68 ELIKRTREE
-77 HKNDFDCFFIKF
+77 HIKSYSRFNINF

-97 KENEQLATSIYMKLV
+97 DENKKYAEDIYQKCKEG
-112 NENLIEK
+112 NLIFK
-119 KTIHQFFD
+119 KEIEQFYD
-127 DEKLMF
+127 SEEGLF
-133 LPDRYIT
+133 LSDRFIKGT
-140 GSCPKCKSSDQYGDS
+140 CPKCGAEDQYGDGCS
-155 CDKCGATYSPTDL
+155 VCGTTYTPDDL
-168 LNPKS
+168 LNPVS
-173 VLSGKTPIKKKTDHF
+173 SLSNSELTKKRTEHVFFDLPQMKDFLENYLKDLTLQDPIKN
-188 FFKLSD
+188 KL
-194 KKCTKF
+194 
-200 LNKWIYENN
+200 NEWIEDG
-209 RLQEEAR
+209 L
-216 NKIKE
+216 KP
-221 WLSTDINNSSL
+221 
-232 IDWDISRD
+232 WDISRD
-240 APYFGFK
+240 KPYFGFE
-247 IPDQTD
+247 IPGEKD

-267 ASTKNWAEN
+267 ASAKNWAEN
-276 NNISMKDLWDQ
+276 NNMDMKDLWGE

-343 FINADDFAEKYD
+343 FINADDFAENYD
-355 GELLRYYFADKFNNT
+355 GELLRYYFADKFNNS

-395 IASRVSKFIEKNDCN
+395 IASRVSKFIEKNGNN
-410 LSVNLDE
+410 LSANLDVD
-417 NFINKNSARINEVI
+417 FIEKNLSMIDEVI

-442 VKVIMK
+442 VKIIMK
-448 IADEVNKYI
+448 MADEVNKYI

-471 EVSTTAINCFR
+471 EVSSTAINCFR

-488 SPVLPTITSRALAVF
+488 NPVLPTITSKALEVF
-503 NEGSN
+503 NDSATN
-508 NSFNNIGDYLV
+508 DFNNIKDYLV

-544 ENSNLI
+544 EDSNLI

-575 KLIKLHLDVGNLG
+575 KLIKLHLDVGDLG
-588 ERTVFAGI
+588 KRTVFAGI
-596 KSAYSPENLNGRHVV
+596 KSAYDPENLNGRHVV

-635 DEGSIYLV
+635 DDGSIYLI

>member
-1 MKKYFVTSALP
+1 MKSRKILVTSALP
-12 YANGDL
+12 YANGSI
-18 HLGHLVEYIQTD
+18 HIGHVLESVITD
-30 IWVRFNRLIGN
+30 IWVRYQNINGN
-41 EVVYICADDAH
+41 ECLYFCADDTH
-52 GTPIMLK
+52 GTPVMLK
-59 AESEKISPE
+59 AKELGIDPE
-68 ELIEKTLDR
+68 ELIKRTREE
-77 HKNDFDCFFIKF
+77 HIKSYSRFNINF

-97 KENEQLATSIYMKLV
+97 DENKKYAEDIYQKCKEG
-112 NENLIEK
+112 NLIFK
-119 KTIHQFFD
+119 KEIEQFYD
-127 DEKLMF
+127 SEEGLF
-133 LPDRYIT
+133 LSDRFIKGT
-140 GSCPKCKSSDQYGDS
+140 CPKCGAEDQYGDGCS
-155 CDKCGATYSPTDL
+155 VCGTTYTPDDL
-168 LNPKS
+168 LNPVS
-173 VLSGKTPIKKKTDHF
+173 SLSNSELTKKKTEHVF
-188 FFKLSD
+188 FDLPQMRDFLESYLKDLTLQDPIKNKL
-194 KKCTKF
+194 
-200 LNKWIYENN
+200 NEWIEDG
-209 RLQEEAR
+209 L
-216 NKIKE
+216 KP
-221 WLSTDINNSSL
+221 
-232 IDWDISRD
+232 WDISRD
-240 APYFGFK
+240 KPYFGFE
-247 IPDQTD
+247 IPGEKD

-267 ASTKNWAEN
+267 ASAKNWAEN
-276 NNISMKDLWDQ
+276 NNMDMKDLWGE

-343 FINADDFAEKYD
+343 FINADDFAENYD
-355 GELLRYYFADKFNNT
+355 GELLRYYFADKFNNS

-395 IASRVSKFIEKNDCN
+395 IASRVSKFIEKNGNN
-410 LSVNLDE
+410 LSANLDE
-417 NFINKNSARINEVI
+417 DFIEKNLSMIDEVI
-431 EHYENLNLSKS
+431 EHYEDLNLSKS
-442 VKVIMK
+442 VKIIMK
-448 IADEVNKYI
+448 MADEVNKYI

-471 EVSTTAINCFR
+471 EVSSTAINCFR

-488 SPVLPTITSRALAVF
+488 NPVLPTITSKALEVF
-503 NEGSN
+503 NDSATN
-508 NSFNNIGDYLV
+508 DFNNIKDYLV

-544 ENSNLI
+544 EDSNLI

-575 KLIKLHLDVGNLG
+575 KLIKLHLDVGDLG

-596 KSAYSPENLNGRHVV
+596 KSAYDPESLNGRHVV

-623 GVSEGMVLASSD
+623 GVSEGMVLASSN
-635 DEGSIYLV
+635 DEGSIYLI

>member
-1 MKKYFVTSALP
+1 MLLILMRTKKYA
-12 YANGDL
+12 
-18 HLGHLVEYIQTD
+18 ED
-30 IWVRFNRLIGN
+30 IYQKCKEGNLIFKK
-41 EVVYICADDAH
+41 EIEQFYD
-52 GTPIMLK
+52 
-59 AESEKISPE
+59 SEEGLFLS
-68 ELIEKTLDR
+68 DR
-77 HKNDFDCFFIKF
+77 FIKG
-89 DNFYTTHS
+89 T
-97 KENEQLATSIYMKLV
+97 
-112 NENLIEK
+112 
-119 KTIHQFFD
+119 
-127 DEKLMF
+127 
-133 LPDRYIT
+133 
-140 GSCPKCKSSDQYGDS
+140 CPKCGAEDQYGDGCS
-155 CDKCGATYSPTDL
+155 VCGTTYTPDDL
-168 LNPKS
+168 LNPVS
-173 VLSGKTPIKKKTDHF
+173 SLSNSELTKKRTEHVFFDLPQMKGFLENYLKDLTLQDPIKN
-188 FFKLSD
+188 KL
-194 KKCTKF
+194 
-200 LNKWIYENN
+200 NEWIEDG
-209 RLQEEAR
+209 L
-216 NKIKE
+216 KP
-221 WLSTDINNSSL
+221 
-232 IDWDISRD
+232 WDISRD
-240 APYFGFK
+240 KPYFGFE
-247 IPDQTD
+247 IPGEKD

-267 ASTKNWAEN
+267 ASAKNWAEN
-276 NNISMKDLWDQ
+276 NNIDMKDLWGE

-343 FINADDFAEKYD
+343 FINADDFAENYD
-355 GELLRYYFADKFNNT
+355 GELLRYYFADKFNNS

-395 IASRVSKFIEKNDCN
+395 IASRVSKFIEKNGNN
-410 LSVNLDE
+410 LSANLDVD
-417 NFINKNSARINEVI
+417 FIEKNLSMIDEVI

-442 VKVIMK
+442 VKIIMK
-448 IADEVNKYI
+448 MADEVNKYI

-471 EVSTTAINCFR
+471 EVSSTAINCFR

-488 SPVLPTITSRALAVF
+488 NPVLPTITSKALEVF
-503 NEGSN
+503 NDSATN
-508 NSFNNIGDYLV
+508 DFNNIKDYLV

-529 LKRLEKAKINEEIEM
+529 LKRLEKAKINEEIKM
-544 ENSNLI
+544 EDSNLI

-575 KLIKLHLDVGNLG
+575 KLIKLHLDVGDLG

-596 KSAYSPENLNGRHVV
+596 KSAYDPESLNGRHVV

-623 GVSEGMVLASSD
+623 GVSEGMVLASSN
-635 DEGSIYLV
+635 DEGSIYLI

>member
-1 MKKYFVTSALP
+1 MKSRKILVTSALP
-12 YANGDL
+12 YANGSI
-18 HLGHLVEYIQTD
+18 HIGHVLESVITD
-30 IWVRFNRLIGN
+30 IWVRYQNINGN
-41 EVVYICADDAH
+41 ECLYFCADDTH
-52 GTPIMLK
+52 GTPVMLK
-59 AESEKISPE
+59 AKELGIDPE
-68 ELIEKTLDR
+68 ELIKRTREE
-77 HKNDFDCFFIKF
+77 HIKSYSRFNINF

-97 KENEQLATSIYMKLV
+97 DENKKYAEDIYQKCKEG
-112 NENLIEK
+112 NLIFK
-119 KTIHQFFD
+119 KEIEQFYD
-127 DEKLMF
+127 SEEGLF
-133 LPDRYIT
+133 LSDRFIKGT
-140 GSCPKCKSSDQYGDS
+140 CPKCGAEDQYGDGCS
-155 CDKCGATYSPTDL
+155 VCGTTYTPDDL
-168 LNPKS
+168 LNPVS
-173 VLSGKTPIKKKTDHF
+173 SLSNSELTKKRTEHVFFDLPQMKDFLENYLKDLTLQDPIKN
-188 FFKLSD
+188 KL
-194 KKCTKF
+194 
-200 LNKWIYENN
+200 NEWIEDG
-209 RLQEEAR
+209 L
-216 NKIKE
+216 KP
-221 WLSTDINNSSL
+221 
-232 IDWDISRD
+232 WDISRD
-240 APYFGFK
+240 KPYFGFE
-247 IPDQTD
+247 IPGEKD

-267 ASTKNWAEN
+267 ASAKNWAEN
-276 NNISMKDLWDQ
+276 NNMDMKDLWGE

-343 FINADDFAEKYD
+343 FINADDFAENYD
-355 GELLRYYFADKFNNT
+355 GELLRYYFADKFNNS

-395 IASRVSKFIEKNDCN
+395 IASRVSKFIEKNGNN
-410 LSVNLDE
+410 LSADLDE
-417 NFINKNSARINEVI
+417 DFIEKNLSMIHEVI
-431 EHYENLNLSKS
+431 EHYEDLNLSKS
-442 VKVIMK
+442 VKIIMK
-448 IADEVNKYI
+448 MADEVNKYI

-471 EVSTTAINCFR
+471 EVSSTAINCFR

-488 SPVLPTITSRALAVF
+488 NPVLPTITSKALEVF
-503 NEGSN
+503 NDSATN
-508 NSFNNIGDYLV
+508 DFNNIKDYLV

-544 ENSNLI
+544 EDSNLI

-575 KLIKLHLDVGNLG
+575 KLIKLHLDVGDLG

-596 KSAYSPENLNGRHVV
+596 KSAYDPESLNGRHVV

-623 GVSEGMVLASSD
+623 GVSEGMVLASSN
-635 DEGSIYLV
+635 DEGSIYLI

>member
-1 MKKYFVTSALP
+1 MKSRKILVTSALP
-12 YANGDL
+12 YANGSI
-18 HLGHLVEYIQTD
+18 HIGHVLESVITD
-30 IWVRFNRLIGN
+30 IWVRYQKINGN
-41 EVVYICADDAH
+41 ECLYFCADDTH
-52 GTPIMLK
+52 GTPVMLK
-59 AESEKISPE
+59 AKELEVEPE
-68 ELIEKTLDR
+68 ELIKKTR
-77 HKNDFDCFFIKF
+77 EEHIKSYSRFNINF

-97 KENEQLATSIYMKLV
+97 DENKKYAEEIYKKCKEA
-112 NENLIEK
+112 NLIFK
-119 KTIHQFFD
+119 KEIEQFYD
-127 DEKLMF
+127 SEEGLF
-133 LPDRYIT
+133 LSDRFIK
-140 GSCPKCKSSDQYGDS
+140 GQCPKCGAEDQYGDGCS
-155 CDKCGATYSPTDL
+155 VCGTTYSPDDL
-168 LNPKS
+168 INPFS
-173 VLSGKTPIKKKTDHF
+173 SLSNSELIKKKTEHVF
-188 FFKLSD
+188 FDLPQMKDFLEDYLKDLTLQDPIKNKL
-194 KKCTKF
+194 
-200 LNKWIYENN
+200 NEWIEDG
-209 RLQEEAR
+209 L
-216 NKIKE
+216 KP
-221 WLSTDINNSSL
+221 
-232 IDWDISRD
+232 WDISRD
-240 APYFGFK
+240 KPYFGFE
-247 IPDQTD
+247 IPGEED

-267 ASTKNWAEN
+267 ASAKNWAEKN
-276 NNISMKDLWDQ
+276 NMNMQDLWDQ
-287 SSDYEI
+287 TSDYEI

-343 FINADDFAEKYD
+343 FINADVFTEKYD

-395 IASRVSKFIEKNDCN
+395 IASRVSKFIEKNDNN
-410 LSVNLDE
+410 LSATLDE
-417 NFINKNSARINEVI
+417 DFIQKNLSRTEEVI
-431 EHYENLNLSKS
+431 EHYENLNLSKA
-442 VKVIMK
+442 VKIIMK
-448 IADEVNKYI
+448 MADEVNKYI

-463 KSSEEKAV
+463 KSNNEKAV

-488 SPVLPTITSRALAVF
+488 SPVLPTITSKALEMC
-503 NEGSN
+503 NESSKN
-508 NSFNNIGDYLV
+508 DLNNIRDCLV
-519 DTKIN
+519 DIKIN

-544 ENSNLI
+544 EDSNLI

-575 KLIKLHLDVGNLG
+575 KLIKLHLDVGDLG
-588 ERTVFAGI
+588 KRTVFAGI
-596 KSAYSPENLNGRHVV
+596 KSSYDPENLNGRHVV

>member
-1 MKKYFVTSALP
+1 MKSRKILVTSALP
-12 YANGDL
+12 YANGSI
-18 HLGHLVEYIQTD
+18 HIGHVLESVITD
-30 IWVRFNRLIGN
+30 IWVRYQNINGN
-41 EVVYICADDAH
+41 ECLYFCADDTH
-52 GTPIMLK
+52 GTPVMLK
-59 AESEKISPE
+59 AKELGIDPE
-68 ELIEKTLDR
+68 ELIKRTREE
-77 HKNDFDCFFIKF
+77 HIKSYSRFNINF

-97 KENEQLATSIYMKLV
+97 DENKKYAEDIYQKCKEG
-112 NENLIEK
+112 NLIFK
-119 KTIHQFFD
+119 KEIEQFYD
-127 DEKLMF
+127 SEEGLF
-133 LPDRYIT
+133 LSDRFIKGT
-140 GSCPKCKSSDQYGDS
+140 CPKCGAEDQYGDGCS
-155 CDKCGATYSPTDL
+155 VCGTTYTPDDL
-168 LNPKS
+168 LNPVS
-173 VLSGKTPIKKKTDHF
+173 SLSNSELTKKKTEHVF
-188 FFKLSD
+188 FDLPQMKDFLENYLKDLTLQDPIKNKL
-194 KKCTKF
+194 
-200 LNKWIYENN
+200 NEWIEDG
-209 RLQEEAR
+209 L
-216 NKIKE
+216 KP
-221 WLSTDINNSSL
+221 
-232 IDWDISRD
+232 WDISRD
-240 APYFGFK
+240 KPYFGFE
-247 IPDQTD
+247 IPGEKD

-267 ASTKNWAEN
+267 ASAKNWAEN
-276 NNISMKDLWDQ
+276 NNMDMKDLWGE

-343 FINADDFAEKYD
+343 FINADDFAENYD
-355 GELLRYYFADKFNNT
+355 GELLRYYFADKFNNS

-395 IASRVSKFIEKNDCN
+395 IASRVSKFIEKNGNN
-410 LSVNLDE
+410 LSANLDVD
-417 NFINKNSARINEVI
+417 FIEKNLSMIDEVI

-442 VKVIMK
+442 VKIIMK
-448 IADEVNKYI
+448 MADEVNKYI

-471 EVSTTAINCFR
+471 EVSSTAINCFR

-488 SPVLPTITSRALAVF
+488 NPVLPTITSKALEVF
-503 NEGSN
+503 NDSATN
-508 NSFNNIGDYLV
+508 DFNNIRDCLV

-544 ENSNLI
+544 EDSNLI

-575 KLIKLHLDVGNLG
+575 KLIKLHLDVGDLG

-596 KSAYSPENLNGRHVV
+596 KSAYDPESLNGRHVV

-623 GVSEGMVLASSD
+623 GVSEGMVLASSN
-635 DEGSIYLV
+635 DEGSIYLI

>member
-1 MKKYFVTSALP
+1 MKSRKILVTSALP
-12 YANGDL
+12 YANGSI
-18 HLGHLVEYIQTD
+18 HIGHVLESVITD
-30 IWVRFNRLIGN
+30 IWVRYQNINGN
-41 EVVYICADDAH
+41 ECLYFCADDTH
-52 GTPIMLK
+52 GTPVMLK
-59 AESEKISPE
+59 AKELGIDPE
-68 ELIEKTLDR
+68 ELIKRTREE
-77 HKNDFDCFFIKF
+77 HIKSYSRFNINF

-97 KENEQLATSIYMKLV
+97 DENKKYAEDIYQKCKEG
-112 NENLIEK
+112 NLIFK
-119 KTIHQFFD
+119 KEIEQFYD
-127 DEKLMF
+127 SEEGLF
-133 LPDRYIT
+133 LSDRFIKGT
-140 GSCPKCKSSDQYGDS
+140 CPKCGAEDQYGDGCS
-155 CDKCGATYSPTDL
+155 VCGTTYTPDDL
-168 LNPKS
+168 LNPVS
-173 VLSGKTPIKKKTDHF
+173 SLSNSELTKKKTEHVF
-188 FFKLSD
+188 FDLPQMKDFLENYLKDLTLQDPIKNKL
-194 KKCTKF
+194 
-200 LNKWIYENN
+200 NEWIEDG
-209 RLQEEAR
+209 L
-216 NKIKE
+216 KP
-221 WLSTDINNSSL
+221 
-232 IDWDISRD
+232 WDISRD
-240 APYFGFK
+240 KPYFGFE
-247 IPDQTD
+247 IPGEKD

-267 ASTKNWAEN
+267 ASAKNWAEN
-276 NNISMKDLWDQ
+276 NNMDMKDLWGE

-343 FINADDFAEKYD
+343 YINADDFAENYD
-355 GELLRYYFADKFNNT
+355 GELLRYYFADKFNNS

-395 IASRVSKFIEKNDCN
+395 IASRVSKFIEKNGNN
-410 LSVNLDE
+410 LSANLDVD
-417 NFINKNSARINEVI
+417 FIEKNLSMIDEVI

-442 VKVIMK
+442 VKIIMK
-448 IADEVNKYI
+448 MADEVNKYI

-471 EVSTTAINCFR
+471 EVSSTAINCFR

-488 SPVLPTITSRALAVF
+488 NPVLPTITSKALEVF
-503 NEGSN
+503 NDN
-508 NSFNNIGDYLV
+508 AANDLNNIKDYLV

-544 ENSNLI
+544 EDSNLI

-575 KLIKLHLDVGNLG
+575 KLIKLHLDVGDLG

-596 KSAYSPENLNGRHVV
+596 KSAYDPESLNGRHVV

-623 GVSEGMVLASSD
+623 GVSEGMVLASSN
-635 DEGSIYLV
+635 DEGSIYLI

>member
-1 MKKYFVTSALP
+1 MKSRKILVTSALP
-12 YANGDL
+12 YANGSI
-18 HLGHLVEYIQTD
+18 HIGHVLESVITD
-30 IWVRFNRLIGN
+30 IWVRYQNINGN
-41 EVVYICADDAH
+41 ECLYFCADDTH
-52 GTPIMLK
+52 GTPVMLK
-59 AESEKISPE
+59 AKELGIDPE
-68 ELIEKTLDR
+68 ELIKRTREE
-77 HKNDFDCFFIKF
+77 HIKSYSRFNINF

-97 KENEQLATSIYMKLV
+97 DENKKYAEDIYQKCKEG
-112 NENLIEK
+112 NLIFK
-119 KTIHQFFD
+119 KEIEQFYD
-127 DEKLMF
+127 SEEGLF
-133 LPDRYIT
+133 LSDRFIKGT
-140 GSCPKCKSSDQYGDS
+140 CPKCGAEDQYGDGCS
-155 CDKCGATYSPTDL
+155 VCGTTYTPDDL
-168 LNPKS
+168 LNPVS
-173 VLSGKTPIKKKTDHF
+173 SLSNSELTKKRTEHVFFDLPQMKDFLENYLKDLTLQDPIKN
-188 FFKLSD
+188 KL
-194 KKCTKF
+194 
-200 LNKWIYENN
+200 NEWIEDG
-209 RLQEEAR
+209 L
-216 NKIKE
+216 KP
-221 WLSTDINNSSL
+221 
-232 IDWDISRD
+232 WDISRD
-240 APYFGFK
+240 KPYFGFE
-247 IPDQTD
+247 IPGEKD

-267 ASTKNWAEN
+267 ASAKNWAEN
-276 NNISMKDLWDQ
+276 NNMDMKDLWGE

-343 FINADDFAEKYD
+343 FINADDFAENYD
-355 GELLRYYFADKFNNT
+355 GELLRYYFADKFNNS

-395 IASRVSKFIEKNDCN
+395 IASRVSKFIEKNGNN
-410 LSVNLDE
+410 LSANLDVD
-417 NFINKNSARINEVI
+417 FIEKNLSMIDEVI

-442 VKVIMK
+442 VKIIMK
-448 IADEVNKYI
+448 MADEVNKYI

-471 EVSTTAINCFR
+471 EVSSTAINCFR

-488 SPVLPTITSRALAVF
+488 NPVLPTITSKGLELF
-503 NEGSN
+503 NDSATN
-508 NSFNNIGDYLV
+508 DFNNIKDYLV

-544 ENSNLI
+544 EDSNLI

-575 KLIKLHLDVGNLG
+575 KLIKLHLDVGDLG

-596 KSAYSPENLNGRHVV
+596 KSAYDPESLNGRHVV

-623 GVSEGMVLASSD
+623 GVSEGMVLASSN
-635 DEGSIYLV
+635 DEGSIYLI

>member
-1 MKKYFVTSALP
+1 MKSRKILVTSALP
-12 YANGDL
+12 YANGSI
-18 HLGHLVEYIQTD
+18 HIGHVLESVITD
-30 IWVRFNRLIGN
+30 IWVRYQNINGN
-41 EVVYICADDAH
+41 ECLYFCADDTH
-52 GTPIMLK
+52 GTPVMLK
-59 AESEKISPE
+59 AKELGIDPE
-68 ELIEKTLDR
+68 ELIKRTREE
-77 HKNDFDCFFIKF
+77 HIKSYSRFNINF

-97 KENEQLATSIYMKLV
+97 DENKKYAEEIYEKCKEG
-112 NENLIEK
+112 NLIFK
-119 KTIHQFFD
+119 KEIEQFYD
-127 DEKLMF
+127 SEEGLF
-133 LPDRYIT
+133 LSDRFIKGT
-140 GSCPKCKSSDQYGDS
+140 CPKCGAEDQYGDGCS
-155 CDKCGATYSPTDL
+155 VCGTTYTPDDL
-168 LNPKS
+168 LNPVS
-173 VLSGKTPIKKKTDHF
+173 SLSNSELTKKRTEHVFFDLPQMKDFLENYLKDLTLQDPIKN
-188 FFKLSD
+188 KL
-194 KKCTKF
+194 
-200 LNKWIYENN
+200 NEWIEDG
-209 RLQEEAR
+209 L
-216 NKIKE
+216 KP
-221 WLSTDINNSSL
+221 
-232 IDWDISRD
+232 WDISRD
-240 APYFGFK
+240 KPYFGFE
-247 IPDQTD
+247 IPGEKD

-267 ASTKNWAEN
+267 ASAKNWAEN
-276 NNISMKDLWDQ
+276 NNIDMKDLWGE

-343 FINADDFAEKYD
+343 FINADDFAENYD
-355 GELLRYYFADKFNNT
+355 GELLRYYFADKFNNS

-395 IASRVSKFIEKNDCN
+395 IASRVSKFIEKNGN
-410 LSVNLDE
+410 SLSANLDE
-417 NFINKNSARINEVI
+417 DFIEKNLSMIDEVI

-442 VKVIMK
+442 VKIIMK
-448 IADEVNKYI
+448 MADEVNKYI

-471 EVSTTAINCFR
+471 EVSSTAINCFR

-488 SPVLPTITSRALAVF
+488 NPVLPTITSKALEVF
-503 NEGSN
+503 NDSATN
-508 NSFNNIGDYLV
+508 DFNNIKDYLV

-544 ENSNLI
+544 EDSNLI

-575 KLIKLHLDVGNLG
+575 KLIKLHLDVGDLG

-596 KSAYSPENLNGRHVV
+596 KSAYDPESLNGRHVV

-623 GVSEGMVLASSD
+623 GVSEGMVLASSN
-635 DEGSIYLV
+635 DEGSIYLI